1 MWFTKVSI
9 KNPVFA
15 VMVMLGLIVLG
26 VIGFKK
32 MAVDKF
38 PDVEL
43 PVIVVQTTYPGA
55 APTSVEN
62 EVSRP
67 IEESLNTVSGI
78 KTMTSRSYQNIS
90 VIVAQFQTGTNMA
103 YSHSA

>member
-38 PDVEL
+38 PDV
-43 PVIVVQTTYPGA
+43 
-55 APTSVEN
+55 
-62 EVSRP
+62 
-67 IEESLNTVSGI
+67 
-78 KTMTSRSYQNIS
+78 
-90 VIVAQFQTGTNMA
+90 
-103 YSHSA
+103 